1 RPKGVVVTHRGIAG
15 FTAALA
21 ERFGITSDAR
31 VLQLASAGFDA
42 SVMEL
47 LMALSAGATLVI
59 PDDGRALA
67 GQDLHDT
74 LATRRIT
81 HTLIPPTVLASIPTD
96 LPRLPDLT
104 VLATGGEALTPAL
117 VQRWAPG
124 HRLLNAY
131 GPTEITVAAS
141 ISTPLDTRREGTP
154 PIGQPVAEAHLTVRD
169 RWLRLVPVGVP
180 GELHVSG
187 PGLARGYHER
197 PALTAER
204 FTADP
209 HRPGQ
214 RLYRTGDLV
223 RWTPEG
229 VLEYLGRTDDQVKI
243 RGLRIELGE
252 IETALTAHPAVA
264 QTTVT
269 VREDTPGTPRIVAYT
284 VPTDDD
290 TAGEAPDLHTW
301 LADRLPA
308 YMVPT
313 AFVTLTALPRNTSGK
328 IDRKALPAPDLAAAT
343 ADHTAPTSETE
354 HTLCRIWA
362 ETLGLERVGTQD
374 NFFTLGG
381 DSILSIQVVSR
392 ARRAGL
398 ELTSRDIF
406 TRQTVAAL
414 AAHLTA
420 AGATAPPAARAEQ

>member
-1 RPKGVVVTHRGIAG
+1 GTAVVCGDETLSYAEVDARVERAARRLAAVGVGPEVRVGVALPRSVEWLTVLLAITRAGGVYVPMDPEWPEERFAFVREDSGVATVVTPDTLERWRREPDHGENSVHSHGHVPVAEVPLDAAAYMIYTSGSTGRPKGVLVTHRGIAA

-96 LPRLPDLT
+96 APHLPHLA

-169 RWLRLVPVGVP
+169 RWLRPVPVGVP

-284 VPTDDD
+284 VP
-290 TAGEAPDLHTW
+290 
-301 LADRLPA
+301 
-308 YMVPT
+308 
-313 AFVTLTALPRNTSGK
+313 
-328 IDRKALPAPDLAAAT
+328 
-343 ADHTAPTSETE
+343 
-354 HTLCRIWA
+354 
-362 ETLGLERVGTQD
+362 
-374 NFFTLGG
+374 
-381 DSILSIQVVSR
+381 
-392 ARRAGL
+392 
-398 ELTSRDIF
+398 
-406 TRQTVAAL
+406 
-414 AAHLTA
+414 
-420 AGATAPPAARAEQ
+420 